1 LVHFPHIGLLAS
13 VVILILVDQVH
24 EEEEIVGEVVLLLNM
39 DLKSMWYA
47 IQIVFPNPAD
57 EAVVPQF
64 ILHTLELVSQGA
76 KGINDETLDDG
87 KQDDNDEQE
96 EGDVEEDPDKL
107 IVGTVGWLND
117 ITNTT
122 TGAHTLVQME
132 DKAGEHVV
140 TLLVWILSLFTLS
153 HIELTEEVEG
163 EDSVDVA
170 DNRQQANSEHQLLAI
185 VGDSLEDDPQGRHTD
200 SNVNQMGSKEEV
212 VVVAKD
218 REDEVEEK
226 IEECLE
232 RAIIIKNIQFIRDLG

>member
-1 LVHFPHIGLLAS
+1 MVHFPHIGLLAS

-39 DLKSMWYA
+39 DLKSMRYA
-47 IQIVFPNPAD
+47 IQIVFPNPTD
-57 EAVVPQF
+57 EAVIPQF

-76 KGINDETLDDG
+76 KGINNETLDDG

-107 IVGTVGWLND
+107 IVGTIGWLND

-122 TGAHTLVQME
+122 TGSHTLVQME

-140 TLLVWILSLFTLS
+140 TLLVRILSLFTLS

-170 DNRQQANSEHQLLAI
+170 DNRE
-185 VGDSLEDDPQGRHTD
+185 
-200 SNVNQMGSKEEV
+200 
-212 VVVAKD
+212 
-218 REDEVEEK
+218 
-226 IEECLE
+226 
-232 RAIIIKNIQFIRDLG
+232 